1 MLGRRGRLRPQL
13 EAGGLLRDPSGNDAL
28 RRPAD
33 VLLCSSSCLRASL
46 PDGARMPGSQRVALD
61 FAVINALGSSHW
73 QTSCR
78 EIGGAA
84 AAYAQ
89 KKRRHLDTAAHC
101 QAEGISF
108 QPVVFTSQGTMTKE
122 ASSILRGIAEAISV
136 AEGGC
141 PAQLCEEIF
150 ERVAILIARAN
161 SRAVTRR
168 QQPRDAGVS
177 AASAALAA
185 HAVLSEPM
193 DVC

>member
-1 MLGRRGRLRPQL
+1 
-13 EAGGLLRDPSGNDAL
+13 
-28 RRPAD
+28 
-33 VLLCSSSCLRASL
+33 
-46 PDGARMPGSQRVALD
+46 MPGSQRVALD